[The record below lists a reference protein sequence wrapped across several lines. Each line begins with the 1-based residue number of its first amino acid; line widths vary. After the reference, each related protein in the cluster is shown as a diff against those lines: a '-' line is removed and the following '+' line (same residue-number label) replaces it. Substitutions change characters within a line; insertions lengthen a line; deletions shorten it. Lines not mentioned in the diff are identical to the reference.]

1 MASTNLYKPN
11 ATTVYRSTVVPKVR
25 CLGHDHHS
33 DHNDSRSDSDW
44 DNDDDDK
51 YCYYWQRSR
60 KFSNAA
66 AEILELWWI

>member
-11 ATTVYRSTVVPKVR
+11 TATVYRSTVVPKVR
-25 CLGHDHHS
+25 CLDHDHHS

-44 DNDDDDK
+44 DNDDDK